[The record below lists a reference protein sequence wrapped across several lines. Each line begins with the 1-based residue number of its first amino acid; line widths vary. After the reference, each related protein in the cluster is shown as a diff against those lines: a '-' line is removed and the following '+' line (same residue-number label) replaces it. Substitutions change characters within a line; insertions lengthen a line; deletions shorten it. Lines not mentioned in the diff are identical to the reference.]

1 VAEGKAKA
9 EEKKE
14 RLEKYVDPRVNQV
27 KYSLEAVKGELT
39 RQQSALADTN
49 SQIASIQQRMNEVPG
64 AQVGLETLDRD
75 FQTKKAKYDTLL
87 AQQEKVDLVAG
98 MQTSMQGDSITVVDA
113 ANLPERP
120 VAPKRPML
128 IIMGIMLG
136 LFAGFALAAVFEV
149 PRLLTIQTT
158 NDAEHYTGLP
168 VLVAVPE
175 LLTPQEARR
184 GPRRRLLLIA
194 AGIIATAIS
203 IPALAYALKLTH
215 IFDRLVS

>member
-1 VAEGKAKA
+1 M
-9 EEKKE
+9 
-14 RLEKYVDPRVNQV
+14 N
-27 KYSLEAVKGELT
+27 YSLEIAKGELE
-39 RQQSALADTN
+39 RQQKMLGDTN
-49 SQIASIQQRMNEVPG
+49 SQIASIQQRINEVPG
-64 AQVGLETLDRD
+64 AQVGLETLDRE
-75 FQTKKAKYDTLL
+75 FQTAKAKYDTLL

-98 MQTSMQGDSITVVDA
+98 MQTSMQGDSIVVVDA

-128 IIMGIMLG
+128 IIMGVIFG
-136 LFAGFALAAVFEV
+136 LFAGLALASVFEV

-158 NDAEHYTGLP
+158 SDAEHYTGLP
-168 VLVAVPE
+168 VLVSVPE

-184 GPRRRLLLIA
+184 IPRRRLLLVT
-194 AGIIATAIS
+194 AGIIATIIS